1 MLLLLGADTETTCLY
16 MAPKCTLSALTEE
29 EWGQS
34 GPQLLISD
42 RKKTFCQTNKNAIH
56 QSARRSRSETAE
68 TQTGNVRQSAQGYSR
83 INPCKL

>member
-1 MLLLLGADTETTCLY
+1 MLLLLRADTETTCLY

-68 TQTGNVRQSAQGYSR
+68 NE
-83 INPCKL
+83 IEE